1 MRLART
7 IVIVALCVSVIA
19 ACGRRRQPVAAPSA
33 PTPAVEPAPPAPP
46 PPPPTIP
53 DASDTSTSADPLSED
68 EVFARKTL
76 EELNAEQPL
85 GDAFFDFDQ
94 WHVRDDARTA
104 LQANA
109 DWLRRWKSTR
119 IMIEGHC
126 DARGTSE
133 YNLALGDRRGNAVRS
148 YLVALGIEPE
158 RLVVVSKGEEDPFC
172 SGATEEC
179 WQQNRR
185 GHFIITAK

>member
-1 MRLART
+1 M
-7 IVIVALCVSVIA
+7 
-19 ACGRRRQPVAAPSA
+19 
-33 PTPAVEPAPPAPP
+33 E
-46 PPPPTIP
+46 
-53 DASDTSTSADPLSED
+53 
-68 EVFARKTL
+68 
-76 EELNAEQPL
+76 
-85 GDAFFDFDQ
+85 AFFDFDQ
-94 WHVRDDARTA
+94 WHVRDDARAA

-119 IMIEGHC
+119 VMIEGHC